1 METQERVEREI
12 NLVELF
18 WNVLLGW
25 RQIIC
30 LGIVFAV
37 LLGGMKYAMNV
48 RSSQSLQDIN
58 VEEAKEEL
66 KEEEL
71 DKIEEAKQMQVRI
84 DDYEKYMEKSPLMQM
99 DPYEKPVL
107 DLQYYVKSEYIINYT
122 KDSERDYTTEVASLY
137 RNYIVGGEMAQ
148 KVIDGAGL
156 SINKEDL
163 GELMQVTPSS
173 EQGTFYISISYADTE
188 KLQEISDV
196 VKSLLDQ
203 KSTELQKVG
212 AHTLELISESQNVVV
227 DTTLIDRKANM
238 ATSMSTLKTQL
249 QTMKTSM
256 SAQQTAI
263 LDAEMEEIRGEK
275 EEVEEESGFSIKYAI
290 LGALVG
296 MFLACAWIA
305 CRMLFTARLQ
315 NAEEIRNMYGIRLL
329 GGVSASS
336 AKKRFLSVVDK
347 KMLAVKN
354 RKKKFLS
361 LEKQIEVVAANI
373 ALSCKQEGIDCIYM
387 TGSEYEKADA
397 AVLDGIK
404 KALAKQDVKVREGEN
419 ISYDAASLQA
429 CIETGNIVF
438 VEQKGESIYDEI
450 YREIN
455 LAKEQKGNIIGAV
468 VLE

>member
-12 NLVELF
+12 NLMELF
-18 WNVLLGW
+18 WNILLGW

-66 KEEEL
+66 EEEEL

-107 DLQYYVKSEYIINYT
+107 ELQYYVRSDYIINYT
-122 KDSERDYTTEVASLY
+122 KDSERDYTNEVTSLY
-137 RNYIVGGEMAQ
+137 RNYIISGDMAQ
-148 KVIDGAGL
+148 KVIDSVGL
-156 SINKEDL
+156 SINKEDF
-163 GELMQVTPSS
+163 GELLQVTQTQD
-173 EQGTFYISISYADTE
+173 QGTIYINISYTDTE

-196 VKSLLDQ
+196 VKSLLEQ

-212 AHTLELISESQNVVV
+212 SHSLELISESQNVMV

-238 ATSMSTLKTQL
+238 AASISTLKTQL
-249 QTMKTSM
+249 QTMKSAM

-263 LDAEMEEIRGEK
+263 FDAEMEEIRGEK
-275 EEVEEESGFSIKYAI
+275 EEVEEESGFSIKYVI

-315 NAEEIRNMYGIRLL
+315 NAEELRSMYGIRIL
-329 GGVSASS
+329 GGVSVSS
-336 AKKRFLSVVDK
+336 AKKRFLSVIDK

-354 RKKKFLS
+354 RKKKYLP

-373 ALSCKQEGIDCIYM
+373 AISCKQAGIDCIYM

-397 AVLDGIK
+397 AVLEKIK
-404 KALAKQDVKVREGEN
+404 KKLSEQKIKVKEGEN

-450 YREIN
+450 YCEIN
-455 LAKEQKGNIIGAV
+455 LAKEQKGNILGAV

>member
-12 NLVELF
+12 NLAELF

-30 LGIVFAV
+30 LGVVFAV
-37 LLGGMKYAMNV
+37 LLGGMKFVMNV

-66 KEEEL
+66 EEEEL
-71 DKIEEAKQMQVRI
+71 NKIEDAKQMQIRI
-84 DDYEKYMEKSPLMQM
+84 DDYEKYMEKSPLMQIN
-99 DPYEKPVL
+99 PYQKPVQE
-107 DLQYYVKSEYIINYT
+107 LQYYVKSDYIINYT
-122 KDSERDYTTEVASLY
+122 KDRERDYTTEVASLY
-137 RNYIVGGEMAQ
+137 RNYIMGGEMVQ
-148 KVIDGAGL
+148 KVIDSAGL

-163 GELMQVTPSS
+163 GELLQVTPSS
-173 EQGTFYISISYADTE
+173 EQGTFYINISYADME

-196 VKSLLDQ
+196 VKSLLEQ

-212 AHTLELISESQNVVV
+212 SHSLELISESQNVVV
-227 DTTLIDRKANM
+227 DTTLIDRKSNM
-238 ATSMSTLKTQL
+238 TTSMTTLKTQL
-249 QTMKTSM
+249 QTMKTAM
-256 SAQQTAI
+256 TPQQTAI
-263 LDAEMEEIRGEK
+263 FEAEMEEIRGEK
-275 EEVEEESGFSIKYAI
+275 ETEEESGFSIKYVI
-290 LGALVG
+290 LGAIVG

-315 NAEEIRNMYGIRLL
+315 GSEEIRSMYGIRLL
-329 GGVSASS
+329 GEVSASS
-336 AKKRFLSVVDK
+336 DKKRFLSVIDK
-347 KMLAVKN
+347 KILAVKN
-354 RKKKFLS
+354 RRKKYLP
-361 LEKQIEVVAANI
+361 LEKQIKVVAASI
-373 ALSCKQEGIDCIYM
+373 ALSCKQEGIDCVYM

-397 AVLDGIK
+397 AVLERIK
-404 KALAKQDVKVREGEN
+404 KELSDQKIKVRDGEN

-438 VEQKGESIYDEI
+438 VEQKGQSIYDEI

-455 LAKEQKGNIIGAV
+455 LAKEQKGNILGAV

>member
-12 NLVELF
+12 NLAELF

-30 LGIVFAV
+30 LGVVFAV
-37 LLGGMKYAMNV
+37 LLGGMKFVMNV

-66 KEEEL
+66 EEEEL
-71 DKIEEAKQMQVRI
+71 NKIEDAKQMQIRI
-84 DDYEKYMEKSPLMQM
+84 DDYEKYMEKSPLMQIN
-99 DPYEKPVL
+99 PYQKPVQE
-107 DLQYYVKSEYIINYT
+107 LQYYVKSDYIINYT
-122 KDSERDYTTEVASLY
+122 KDRERDYTTEVASLY
-137 RNYIVGGEMAQ
+137 RNYIMGGEMVQ
-148 KVIDGAGL
+148 KVIDSAGL

-163 GELMQVTPSS
+163 GELLQVTPSS
-173 EQGTFYISISYADTE
+173 EQGTFYINISYADME

-196 VKSLLDQ
+196 VKSLLEQ

-212 AHTLELISESQNVVV
+212 SHSLELISESQNVVV
-227 DTTLIDRKANM
+227 DTTLIDRKSNM
-238 ATSMSTLKTQL
+238 TTSMTTLKTQL
-249 QTMKTSM
+249 QTMKTAM
-256 SAQQTAI
+256 TPQQTAI
-263 LDAEMEEIRGEK
+263 FEAEMEEIRGEK
-275 EEVEEESGFSIKYAI
+275 ETEEESGFSIKYVI
-290 LGALVG
+290 LGAIVG

-315 NAEEIRNMYGIRLL
+315 SSEEIRSMYGIRLL
-329 GGVSASS
+329 GEVSASS
-336 AKKRFLSVVDK
+336 DKKRFLSVIDK
-347 KMLAVKN
+347 KILAVKN
-354 RKKKFLS
+354 RRKKYLP
-361 LEKQIEVVAANI
+361 LEKQIKVVAASI
-373 ALSCKQEGIDCIYM
+373 ALSCKQEGIDCVYM

-397 AVLDGIK
+397 AVLERIK
-404 KALAKQDVKVREGEN
+404 KELSDQKIKVRDGEN

-438 VEQKGESIYDEI
+438 VEQKGQSIYDEI

-455 LAKEQKGNIIGAV
+455 LAKEQKGNILGAV

>member
-12 NLVELF
+12 NLAELF

-30 LGIVFAV
+30 FGVVFAV
-37 LLGGMKYAMNV
+37 LLGGMKFVMNV

-66 KEEEL
+66 EEEEL
-71 DKIEEAKQMQVRI
+71 NKIEDAKQMQIRI
-84 DDYEKYMEKSPLMQM
+84 DDYEKYMEKSPLMQIN
-99 DPYEKPVL
+99 PYQKPVQE
-107 DLQYYVKSEYIINYT
+107 LQYYVKSDYIINYT
-122 KDSERDYTTEVASLY
+122 KDRERDYTTEVASLY
-137 RNYIVGGEMAQ
+137 RNYIMGGEMVQ
-148 KVIDGAGL
+148 KVIDSAGL

-163 GELMQVTPSS
+163 GELLQVTPSS
-173 EQGTFYISISYADTE
+173 EQGTFYINISYADME

-196 VKSLLDQ
+196 VKSLLEQ

-212 AHTLELISESQNVVV
+212 SHSLELISESQNVVV
-227 DTTLIDRKANM
+227 DTTLIDRKSNM
-238 ATSMSTLKTQL
+238 TTSMTTLKTQL
-249 QTMKTSM
+249 QTMKTAM
-256 SAQQTAI
+256 TPQQTAI
-263 LDAEMEEIRGEK
+263 FEAEMEEIRGEK
-275 EEVEEESGFSIKYAI
+275 ETEEESGFSIKYVI
-290 LGALVG
+290 LGTIVG

-315 NAEEIRNMYGIRLL
+315 SSEEIRSMYGIRLL
-329 GGVSASS
+329 GEVSASS
-336 AKKRFLSVVDK
+336 DKKRFMSVIDK
-347 KMLAVKN
+347 KILAVKN
-354 RKKKFLS
+354 RRKKYLP
-361 LEKQIEVVAANI
+361 LEKQIKVVAASI
-373 ALSCKQEGIDCIYM
+373 ALSCKQEGIDCVYM

-397 AVLDGIK
+397 AVLERIK
-404 KALAKQDVKVREGEN
+404 KELSDQKIKVRDGEN

-438 VEQKGESIYDEI
+438 VEQKGQSIYDEI

-455 LAKEQKGNIIGAV
+455 LAKEQKGNILGAV

>member
-12 NLVELF
+12 NLAELF

-30 LGIVFAV
+30 FGVVFAV
-37 LLGGMKYAMNV
+37 LLGGMKFVMNV

-66 KEEEL
+66 EEEEL
-71 DKIEEAKQMQVRI
+71 NKIEDAKQMQIRI
-84 DDYEKYMEKSPLMQM
+84 DDYEKYMEKSPLMQIN
-99 DPYEKPVL
+99 PYQKPVQE
-107 DLQYYVKSEYIINYT
+107 LQYYVKSDYIINYT
-122 KDSERDYTTEVASLY
+122 KDRERDYTTEVASLY
-137 RNYIVGGEMAQ
+137 RNYIMGGEMVQ
-148 KVIDGAGL
+148 KVIDSAGL

-163 GELMQVTPSS
+163 GELLQVTPSS
-173 EQGTFYISISYADTE
+173 EQGTFYINME

-196 VKSLLDQ
+196 VKSLLEQ

-212 AHTLELISESQNVVV
+212 SHSLELISESQNVVV
-227 DTTLIDRKANM
+227 DTTLIDRKSNM
-238 ATSMSTLKTQL
+238 TTSMTTLKTQL
-249 QTMKTSM
+249 QTMKTAM
-256 SAQQTAI
+256 TPQQTAI
-263 LDAEMEEIRGEK
+263 FEAEMEEIRGEK
-275 EEVEEESGFSIKYAI
+275 ETEEESGFSIKYVI
-290 LGALVG
+290 LGTIVG

-315 NAEEIRNMYGIRLL
+315 SSEEIRSMYGIRLL
-329 GGVSASS
+329 GEVSASS
-336 AKKRFLSVVDK
+336 DKKRFMSVIDK
-347 KMLAVKN
+347 KILAVKN
-354 RKKKFLS
+354 RRKKYLP
-361 LEKQIEVVAANI
+361 LEKQIKVVAASI
-373 ALSCKQEGIDCIYM
+373 ALSCKQEGIDCVYM

-397 AVLDGIK
+397 AVLERIK
-404 KALAKQDVKVREGEN
+404 KELSDQKIKVRDGEN

-438 VEQKGESIYDEI
+438 VEQKGQSIYDEI

-455 LAKEQKGNIIGAV
+455 LAKEQKGNILGAV